1 MPPSDATA
9 EARPESDM
17 PTPIPPCTTGTEAHK
32 FPIFNGFIRFR
43 MFDDRAKYTHFRRIY
58 RNFGIKSFIG
68 RQRTDTLRM
77 KNFSANRRAVPGFSL
92 GGGCGGRA
100 FWREPPPKQ
109 FFISRAQSRCR
120 DRKTCLKRNRC
131 TRAAVRMRIG
141 CLRFRI
147 TKTARRTVS
156 GARRRRPRAR
166 RCPL

>member
-43 MFDDRAKYTHFRRIY
+43 MFDDRAKYTHFGRIY
-58 RNFGIKSFIG
+58 RNFGTKSFIG
-68 RQRTDTLRM
+68 RQRADFRRESDLQLS
-77 KNFSANRRAVPGFSL
+77 SASSVPSSGAAAGVASL
-92 GGGCGGRA
+92 GASR
-100 FWREPPPKQ
+100 PPKQ
-109 FFISRAQSRCR
+109 FFASRARSRCR
-120 DRKTCLKRNRC
+120 NGKTCSKRNRC

-166 RCPL
+166 RCRL